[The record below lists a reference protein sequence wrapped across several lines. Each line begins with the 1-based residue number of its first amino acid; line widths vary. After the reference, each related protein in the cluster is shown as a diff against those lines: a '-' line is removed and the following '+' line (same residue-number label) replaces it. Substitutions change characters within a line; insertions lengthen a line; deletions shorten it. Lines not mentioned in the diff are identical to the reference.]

1 MNNERL
7 NELKKFVEDFNGQ
20 LEESH
25 KRYEVVSYK
34 FI

>member
-1 MNNERL
+1 MNTDRL

-25 KRYEVVSYK
+25 KRYEMVM
-34 FI
+34 II